1 MCPRCGYQCCV
12 QSPFFGMLQC
22 LHMLNDCFLLYVLF
36 VEGASSSLSLSFLFF
51 YVILGGSGNGYVV
64 LG

>member
-1 MCPRCGYQCCV
+1 MSTLWIPMLCPKY
-12 QSPFFGMLQC
+12 FFAMLQC
-22 LHMLNDCFLLYVLF
+22 LHMLNDCFLSYVLF
-36 VEGASSSLSLSFLFF
+36 VEGASPSLSLSFLFF